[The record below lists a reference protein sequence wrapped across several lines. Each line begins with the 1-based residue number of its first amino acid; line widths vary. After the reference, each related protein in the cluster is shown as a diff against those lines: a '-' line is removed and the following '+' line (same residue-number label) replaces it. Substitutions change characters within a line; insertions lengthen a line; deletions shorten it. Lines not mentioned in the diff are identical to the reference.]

1 MCTSYFGN
9 SFPTC
14 QQVLGHAC
22 HIWYSLWLK
31 SLTHNHSTRAG
42 PVRIHCV
49 MTGVFGGK
57 WKGCASV
64 PKHWTSK
71 IFANFDHWLKR
82 ITCWCVTSLTLCRI
96 MAVRKCCTFRLKRK
110 NLLSPTPDACCA
122 LLALRSIQLMT
133 GEPRPPVQRAPVTWR
148 EWGLWSMAQWQIP
161 YNEITMGV
169 MALKSPA
176 SRLFAQPFIEAQS
189 KKHQSSASLAFGRGI
204 HRWPVNSPNK
214 WPVMRKMFPFD
225 DVIMYQDLMMAF
237 GVILNRAL
245 I

>member
-1 MCTSYFGN
+1 MKTGTSYFGN

-22 HIWYSLWLK
+22 HIWYLLWLK

-42 PVRIHCV
+42 PVRIHYV

-122 LLALRSIQLMT
+122 LLALRSIQFMT

-148 EWGLWSMAQWQIP
+148 EWGLW
-161 YNEITMGV
+161 
-169 MALKSPA
+169 
-176 SRLFAQPFIEAQS
+176 
-189 KKHQSSASLAFGRGI
+189 
-204 HRWPVNSPNK
+204 PVNSPNK
-214 WPVMRKMFPFD
+214 WPVTRKKFPFD
-225 DVIMYQDLMMAF
+225 DAIMYQDLMMAF